1 MEENEGITTKNEI
14 KKYVQYYHTFIGRKI
29 ANFEANFIDRYT
41 PVNATLL
48 SVGCGPAII
57 ENILYQSRKDIQ
69 LFTLDKNKEML
80 NNIPLYLRPIKA
92 DAAHL
97 PFVTSIF
104 DIIVCV
110 TSLEFMSDPK
120 ETLHEIYRVLKPKG
134 KLLVFLLNPQSNY
147 VQQKMKEKDSYI
159 GENIQQKT
167 HKTITSTINQLFNKN
182 ELSFNLSIRNNKIT
196 KESSRNTARL
206 IIIKAIK

>member
-1 MEENEGITTKNEI
+1 MEENEGIITKNEI
-14 KKYVQYYHTFIGRKI
+14 KKYVQYYHTFLGRKI
-29 ANFEANFIDRYT
+29 ANFEANFIDRHT

-48 SVGCGPAII
+48 SIGCGPAII

-80 NNIPLYLRPIKA
+80 ENIPLHLRPIQA

-110 TSLEFMSDPK
+110 TALEFISEPK
-120 ETLHEIYRVLKPKG
+120 EAIHEIHRVLKPKG
-134 KLLVFLLNPQSNY
+134 KLLAFLLNPQSNY

-159 GENIQQKT
+159 GRNIQQKT
-167 HKTITSTINQLFNKN
+167 NKNITLAINHLFNKT

-206 IIIKAIK
+206 LIIKAIK